1 MSISQTLNNLQPR
14 TRRIVLAGS
23 AVVLVFG
30 VSWLLTSMTEKKAS
44 RVPRAAKPEVTV
56 VSPQRATGIEQFAA
70 RFDGMEKTFREM
82 NNAFERRIATLED
95 GKGKKPDGA
104 PGEDGMPTASNEPTV
119 PPLQAGTSVF
129 DAPPARAPLLPPPP
143 PVAPAVPKMPGS
155 LPSVHGQTTGS
166 SGTAPSMPPA
176 PAANEGARDV
186 APTMPTIRLL
196 GESGEMDE
204 QKAEQKLNTA
214 ANPTPRKKRENETAF
229 IPGGSMFPGVL
240 LNGMDAP
247 TSSVSQ
253 KNPTPVLIR
262 VKKEAVLPNF
272 ASIDVRECFVMGAG
286 FGQLASE
293 RALIRTESI
302 ACVRNDGKVF
312 DTKLEAY
319 IVGTDGKVGVPGRL
333 VSKQGQMIA
342 QSLLAGALGGIG
354 SSLTKSKV
362 PALNIN
368 PGTGSNIYEED
379 SISSVAQSGLA
390 GGISSATNMIAKFY
404 LDMAKETFP
413 VVETQAGQAV
423 TVIVTRGM
431 GLPLKGSTSLE
442 RYAEPTQT
450 SRANPAKPGADQ
462 DQEQTA
468 AFPARP
474 TTTAS
479 AQVGAS
485 AIAPTVVGMHQVPA
499 QSASASTSTS
509 GTTVKPPSKAQW

>member
-14 TRRIVLAGS
+14 TRRIVLTGA
-23 AVVLVFG
+23 AVTLVFG
-30 VSWLLTSMTEKKAS
+30 VSWFLTNITEKKAS

-56 VSPQRATGIEQFAA
+56 VSPQRATGIEQFTA
-70 RFDGMEKTFREM
+70 RFDGVEKSFREM
-82 NNAFERRIATLED
+82 NTLFERRLATLED
-95 GKGKKPDGA
+95 QKRGKPDGA
-104 PGEDGMPTASNEPTV
+104 PGDDSSSQRPAEPSV
-119 PPLQAGTSVF
+119 PPLAAGTSVF

-143 PVAPAVPKMPGS
+143 PVAPAGMKLPTNMP
-155 LPSVHGQTTGS
+155 
-166 SGTAPSMPPA
+166 AA
-176 PAANEGARDV
+176 PAMASGMDSPMPAVPTSNEPPRQEA
-186 APTMPTIRLL
+186 APVPTIRLL

-214 ANPTPRKKRENETAF
+214 ASNKPRKKRENETAF

-272 ASIDVRECFVMGAG
+272 ASIDVRECFIMGAG

-302 ACVRNDGKVF
+302 ACVRHDGKVF

-354 SSLTKSKV
+354 SSLTRSKV

-368 PGTGSNIYEED
+368 PADGGNIYDQESMS
-379 SISSVAQSGLA
+379 SIAQSGLG

-442 RYAEPTQT
+442 RYSEPAQT
-450 SRANPAKPGADQ
+450 NRGAGAKPNADE
-462 DQEQTA
+462 DEEQA
-468 AFPARP
+468 AAKPQRSTGSVA
-474 TTTAS
+474 TQIGGS
-479 AQVGAS
+479 AQ
-485 AIAPTVVGMHQVPA
+485 APTVVGQHQVPVVIPGVNGGNA
-499 QSASASTSTS
+499 
-509 GTTVKPPSKAQW
+509 KPATKAQW